1 LGKDAPRVERDV
13 RVISKQQLITTF
25 GGRGGAHPSVIQ
37 LRRIALLA
45 LALGTCLAASKP
57 TATGFNGLVS
67 IADGDP
73 FTIVRRDTLLSGSK
87 GVTLLA
93 GDIVETGPGAF
104 LAIEVQ
110 GGNLVG
116 IGPSTAVYF
125 LQRGDVITL
134 FVLKGWVKG
143 DVRSE
148 AMRVAGTRL
157 GIQGHQA
164 VMVLYAD
171 EQSDAVFDEQGSARL
186 LLRDDAATRFDRET
200 GANQFFHRGDRTGVE
215 SQPRP
220 SAQFIESMP
229 IAFRDPLPE
238 HASASLKKLA
248 PLLVRAVTYSDIQTW
263 LTIPRDWRGGF
274 IERFRARLKDP
285 AFFAAMDEHLALH
298 PEWTPILHPPPPPEP
313 DRRDRSPAPEQGSEP
328 R

>member
-1 LGKDAPRVERDV
+1 MRVR
-13 RVISKQQLITTF
+13 SKQQITTTF
-25 GGRGGAHPSVIQ
+25 GGRGGAHPSLIQ
-37 LRRIALLA
+37 LRRLALLA
-45 LALGTCLAASKP
+45 LALGTCLADAKSP
-57 TATGFNGLVS
+57 AAGFNGLVS

-73 FTIVRRDTLLSGSK
+73 FTIVRGDTLLNGSK

-104 LAIEVQ
+104 LAIESQ

-116 IGPSTAVYF
+116 IGPSTGVYF
-125 LQRGDVITL
+125 LPRGDVTAL
-134 FVLKGWVKG
+134 LVLKGWVKV

-148 AMRVAGTRL
+148 AMRVAGRRL

-164 VMVLYAD
+164 VIVLFAD

-186 LLRDDAATRFDRET
+186 LLRDDTATRLDKET
-200 GANQFFHRGDRTGVE
+200 GANQFFHRGDRTGLD
-215 SQPRP
+215 SRLRP
-220 SAQFIESMP
+220 SAEFVERMP
-229 IAFRDPLPE
+229 IAFRDPLPGN
-238 HASASLKKLA
+238 A
-248 PLLVRAVTYSDIQTW
+248 PTRLTKVAPQLVRAVTYSDIQTW

-285 AFFAAMDEHLALH
+285 AFFAAMDAHLALH
-298 PEWTPILHPPPPPEP
+298 PEWTTILHPPPPPEP
-313 DRRDRSPAPEQGSEP
+313 DRRDRSQSSSQPTPPAPEQGSEP